1 MDTEKHGFD
10 CAQGIEWKWGG
21 EPGFLERPY
30 KSRNMG
36 ETNGLPDRVRS
47 VPEVVVETRAGIAEV
62 FANFGGGLT
71 SARET
76 CEIGLIQEPDEVL
89 DGR

>member
-1 MDTEKHGFD
+1 MNTEKHGFD
-10 CAQGIEWKWGG
+10 CPQGIEWEWGG

-36 ETNGLPDRVRS
+36 ETNGLADRIRS
-47 VPEVVVETRAGIAEV
+47 VAVMCVETRAGVSEV
-62 FANFGGGLT
+62 FANFGSGLT

-76 CEIGLIQEPDEVL
+76 CEIGLIQETDEVL
-89 DGR
+89 DG